1 MTMRLARTTAA
12 GTGIAWC
19 AFGRLAGAQLP
30 GVAVDP
36 HIVVLTQARPA
47 GEVTVFNPR
56 QQVTEFTIDLRFG
69 YATTDSTGAARVEL
83 KQGPDSASAAEWVT
97 PYPRHF
103 KLAPGAA
110 QLVRLLARAPAN
122 LADGEYW
129 ARLTVHSHD
138 AEAASISALTSSDS
152 VRVALTL
159 DMATVMPVFFRKGTV
174 ATGIEMGEIA
184 ATLDGET
191 VEVRTSLRR
200 SGNAAFLGA
209 AHVAVLDSAGREITA
224 VDRPI
229 AVYLAAAPRWR
240 IPLTPAMRASARGV
254 NVVLSTRR
262 RDVPMGLVVQAR
274 QVQQRAPLSTQ

>member
-30 GVAVDP
+30 GVAIDP
-36 HIVVLTQARPA
+36 HIVVLTQTHPT
-47 GEVTVFNPR
+47 GEITVFNPR
-56 QQVTEFTIDLRFG
+56 PQATEFTIDLRFG

-83 KQGPDSASAAEWVT
+83 KEGPDSASAAEWVT
-97 PYPRHF
+97 PYPHHF
-103 KLAPGAA
+103 RLAPGAA
-110 QLVRLLARAPAN
+110 QLVRLLARSPAN
-122 LADGEYW
+122 LVDGEYW

-138 AEAASISALTSSDS
+138 AGATPVSALTSSDPI
-152 VRVALTL
+152 RMALTL

-174 ATGIEMGEIA
+174 ATGIEVGKIV
-184 ATLDGET
+184 ATLDGDT
-191 VEVRTSLRR
+191 VDVRTLLRR

-209 AHVAVLDSAGREITA
+209 AHVAVLDSAGREIRA
-224 VDRPI
+224 VDRPL

-240 IPLTPAMRASARGV
+240 IPLTAAMRAAARGV

-262 RDVPMGLVVQAR
+262 HDVPMGLVVQAR
-274 QVQQRAPLSTQ
+274 QVQKQTAIRTQ